1 MAYKKKGTGTNP
13 DDDSYGILNSGYM
26 DDFFT
31 QEENQSYGATEL
43 IKAGKTERPDD
54 QLLRTIFDSQAQARA
69 CASALARARKYKVTA
84 ANEYI
89 TFYLEGRVSVKG
101 VGRQQ
106 YLQGITGRYDDNLA
120 IKLWDT
126 GKSNKDRSNSSRGI
140 LPGD

>member
-13 DDDSYGILNSGYM
+13 DDDSYGILSAGYM
-26 DDFFT
+26 EDFFT
-31 QEENQSYGATEL
+31 QEENQSYGASEL

-106 YLQGITGRYDDNLA
+106 YLQGITGTYDGQA
-120 IKLWDT
+120 AARLWET
-126 GKSNKDRSNSSRGI
+126 GKSQKKNDNTRGI
-140 LPGD
+140 MAGD